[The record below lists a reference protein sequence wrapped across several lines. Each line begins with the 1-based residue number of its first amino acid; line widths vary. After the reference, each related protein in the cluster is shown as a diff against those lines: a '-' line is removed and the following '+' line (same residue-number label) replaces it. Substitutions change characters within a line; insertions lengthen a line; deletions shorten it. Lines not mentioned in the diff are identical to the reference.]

1 MPLVPDYI
9 HEMMSYVPG
18 KPIEA
23 ARQELGLDNI
33 IKLASNE
40 NPLGPS
46 PRALAAMRK
55 ALSHVHRFPDTY
67 GFMLRTKLAENY
79 NLDIDNVILGA
90 GSEGIMNTILRTFL
104 LKSDEIVTAAN
115 SFMGFRVLANSTG
128 RKIHWVPMKDYHYD
142 LDTIGSKVN
151 RDTKIIYIANP
162 DNPLGT
168 FITSSSFK
176 EFHRSIPER
185 VLIILDEAY
194 FEIAKQHDNYPDS
207 LSFRYDNV
215 ITLRTFSK
223 LYGLA
228 GMRIGYGYARKELI
242 NNLMKIKV
250 PFEPSY
256 LAQVAGFSVLD
267 DKKYISKSLNLVA
280 QGKKFYYSEFASLGI
295 KYIPSAT
302 NFITTI
308 WDSDKQA
315 EVVTQ
320 KMLNN
325 GLIIRHLAAF
335 GWPKF
340 IRISIGQPDE
350 NQKCVDS
357 LKTILF

>member
-9 HEMMSYVPG
+9 HDMMSYIPG
-18 KPIEA
+18 KPIET
-23 ARQELGLDNI
+23 ARQELGLENI

-55 ALSHVHRFPDTY
+55 ALIHVHRFPDTY
-67 GFMLRTKLAENY
+67 GFMLRKKLAENY
-79 NLDIDNVILGA
+79 KIDLENVILGA
-90 GSEGIMNTILRTFL
+90 GSEGIINTILRTFL
-104 LKSDEIVTAAN
+104 LKSDEIISAAN

-128 RKIHWVPMKDYHYD
+128 RKIHWVPMRDHHYD
-142 LDTIGSKVN
+142 LNAIGARVN
-151 RDTKIIYIANP
+151 NNTKIIYIANP

-168 FITSSSFK
+168 FITSSSFI
-176 EFHRSIPER
+176 EFHKSIPER

-194 FEIAKQHDNYPDS
+194 FEIARQNKDYPDS

-228 GMRIGYGYARKELI
+228 GMRIGYGFARKELI
-242 NNLMKIKV
+242 KNLMKIKV

-256 LAQVAGFSVLD
+256 LAQVAGFTVLD
-267 DKKYISKSLNLVA
+267 DNNYIHKSLKLIEL
-280 QGKKFYYSEFASLGI
+280 GKEFYYTEFTALGI

-308 WDSDKQA
+308 WDSEEQA
-315 EVVTQ
+315 ETVTQ

-325 GLIIRHLAAF
+325 GVIIRHLAAF

-350 NQKCVDS
+350 NQKCIDS
-357 LKTILF
+357 LKTILS